1 VPPPPLVPRLAVRDL
16 RKAFGGNPVLRGLE
30 LTLAPGEVHA
40 LAGGNGAGK
49 STFAKIV
56 AGIERRDHG
65 EILFDGQP
73 FAPADRRAAQRAGV
87 VMVLQELN
95 LLPTLTVAEN
105 LFIDH
110 LPTRWGGIVHQP
122 RLQAAAQAALAR
134 VGLGAMDPRTPA
146 GTLGIAQQQL
156 VEIAAALAKDCRL
169 LILDEPTATLAEAEV
184 QAFFKLL
191 RELKAAGTSI
201 LYISHRL
208 EEFRALADRVSVLR
222 DGQMVATFPA
232 SEVERERLIALMAG
246 PPVQTATAILTGP
259 TNAADPMVGTGGPPV
274 RSNQDQKRAWTGD
287 LPSEA
292 LAHEGPPIP
301 TFPALD
307 VRNLS
312 RGSHARG
319 VSLQVARGEIVG
331 LGGLVGAGR
340 TELLRLIYGA
350 DRADGGDVR
359 LGAGPPY
366 RPRSP
371 ADSAKRGLAFVPED
385 RKQQGILAPL
395 AVRIN
400 ASLTRLPTRR
410 LCPGWIDQRVE
421 RTEVPALLDRLAVRY
436 ADLEQPISQLSGGN
450 QQKVV
455 LGRWLWGEATILLLD
470 EPTRGVD
477 AAARQSIYAT
487 LRELAA
493 TGKAVLVASSDY
505 EELTTLCDRILVLS
519 RGRLTGEFTPA
530 TIAPPSFLAA
540 ALAEFDAPASASN

>member
-1 VPPPPLVPRLAVRDL
+1 VRDL

-56 AGIERRDHG
+56 SGIERRDQG

-73 FAPADRRAAQRAGV
+73 FAPVDRRAAQGAGV

-95 LLPTLTVAEN
+95 LLPTLSVAEN
-105 LFIDH
+105 LFIDR

-122 RLQAAAQAALAR
+122 RLQSAARTALAR

-222 DGQMVATFPA
+222 DGQVVATFPA
-232 SEVERERLIALMAG
+232 AEVEREQLIALMAG
-246 PPVQTATAILTGP
+246 GAVSSSPAAAT
-259 TNAADPMVGTGGPPV
+259 
-274 RSNQDQKRAWTGD
+274 KRKPG
-287 LPSEA
+287 EV
-292 LAHEGPPIP
+292 
-301 TFPALD
+301 ALD

-312 RGSHARG
+312 RGNHVRG
-319 VSLQVARGEIVG
+319 VSFQVARGEIVG

-350 DRADGGDVR
+350 DRADGGDIR
-359 LGAGPPY
+359 LGASPPY

-371 ADSAKRGLAFVPED
+371 AASAKRGLAFVPED
-385 RKQQGILAPL
+385 RKQHGILAPL

-410 LCPGWIDQRVE
+410 FCLGWIDQRVE
-421 RTEVPALLDRLAVRY
+421 RAQVPALLERLAVRY
-436 ADLEQPISQLSGGN
+436 ADLEQPITQLSGGN

-455 LGRWLWGEATILLLD
+455 LGRWLWGDAAIFLLD

-477 AAARQSIYAT
+477 AAARQSIYAI

-493 TGKAVLVASSDY
+493 AGKAVLVASSDY

-519 RGRLTGEFTPA
+519 RGRPPANSPPPRSTPRA
-530 TIAPPSFLAA
+530 SSRQPWRSLKPPRPPPTEP
-540 ALAEFDAPASASN
+540 ALKAKEPVPASRVRCPQ